1 VLAAFETTL
10 EEGLEME
17 RKNFFLLFATEDM
30 REGMRAFIEK
40 RKADFKGR

>member
-17 RKNFFLLFATEDM
+17 RKNFFL
-30 REGMRAFIEK
+30 K
-40 RKADFKGR
+40 R